1 MKYLQAK
8 CLRTL
13 LLFISLLQAAGL
25 FAQKAE
31 FTYTTSP
38 GTLCTPVILSLKNT
52 STGTPL
58 SIKWDFGDGR
68 TSTDPNPQ
76 VTYTNG
82 GPVKITLTA
91 TFNVNGGIMTSTYWR
106 DLVIGSIPSVSF
118 SADITKSCKPYTA
131 NFTDATPGA
140 TTRTWDFGDGTVVTT
155 SNAYIQHN
163 YTRAGQFDVTLT
175 VTNSNGCTGL
185 LKKPAYID
193 ISLPDIT
200 LTSPL
205 SGCVPYT
212 ASFSASS
219 GNNLNDPVTSWTW
232 NFGDGNSQ
240 TTNSGIVNHL
250 YTQTGTYSVGVT
262 VTTQGQCTF
271 TKNFDRY
278 VHTGNPPSN
287 VSFSVSPP
295 TACTGDP
302 VRLLANASYADTY
315 NWDFGDGTA
324 AEGSSND
331 ITHAFNAN
339 GTLTI
344 KMKAGSNGCY
354 TNAPPATVT
363 VTGPV
368 SKFSLQRDC
377 TNKSKFTF
385 TNQSTGISANSTF
398 QWDFGDNSPVVSTRD
413 AVHNYTV
420 PGNYTVRLTIGE
432 TGNNC
437 SHSSFQT
444 VYYFVADFTT
454 GVSAICRGSKATYE
468 VLNVPLGLVAGY
480 TWQLG
485 DGTVYNTTDQ
495 TYVKTWTTTGTFNDQ
510 LTVHYKDPAYCD
522 DVVFKRAD
530 ISILAPQAGFATN
543 GSTCAGQPVSFV
555 NNTITSPNIP
565 VTNWYWDLGN
575 GQSTASQ
582 TPPGISYST
591 SGPQQVKL
599 VVTDA
604 RNCSDSITQTITI
617 NPTPFI
623 KASTQQAKICEGNN
637 TMLHAL
643 SDGNVQ
649 WLTSSQLSCIF
660 CNDPVASP
668 VASTRY
674 FVQAS
679 NVYGCTVNDS
689 ADIAVVPKVQLA
701 VGNDTAI
708 CAGSSV
714 QLKASGAAM
723 YNWTPATT
731 LNNNTAANPVAAPP
745 QDITYQVTGTN
756 DAICPMS
763 APLAV
768 KVSIKPVPVVSAGK
782 DQTVTVGDLVQL
794 TASGSPDI
802 TRWKWSPDDY
812 LNNTNSPYA
821 TAAIRR
827 PMTYSITATNQ
838 YGCTKTALV
847 NIGLVCNTDVLF
859 LPNTFSPNGDG
870 QNDIFYPRGRGIRQ
884 IKSFRIFNRWGQEV
898 FHREGINIDDISAG
912 WNGNFNGKPQNAD
925 VYIYFIE
932 AYCDTNEFFQL
943 KGNVTLLR

>member
-1 MKYLQAK
+1 
-8 CLRTL
+8 
-13 LLFISLLQAAGL
+13 
-25 FAQKAE
+25 
-31 FTYTTSP
+31 
-38 GTLCTPVILSLKNT
+38 
-52 STGTPL
+52 
-58 SIKWDFGDGR
+58 
-68 TSTDPNPQ
+68 
-76 VTYTNG
+76 
-82 GPVKITLTA
+82 
-91 TFNVNGGIMTSTYWR
+91 
-106 DLVIGSIPSVSF
+106 
-118 SADITKSCKPYTA
+118 
-131 NFTDATPGA
+131 
-140 TTRTWDFGDGTVVTT
+140 
-155 SNAYIQHN
+155 
-163 YTRAGQFDVTLT
+163 
-175 VTNSNGCTGL
+175 
-185 LKKPAYID
+185 
-193 ISLPDIT
+193 
-200 LTSPL
+200 
-205 SGCVPYT
+205 
-212 ASFSASS
+212 
-219 GNNLNDPVTSWTW
+219 
-232 NFGDGNSQ
+232 
-240 TTNSGIVNHL
+240 
-250 YTQTGTYSVGVT
+250 
-262 VTTQGQCTF
+262 
-271 TKNFDRY
+271 
-278 VHTGNPPSN
+278 
-287 VSFSVSPP
+287 
-295 TACTGDP
+295 
-302 VRLLANASYADTY
+302 
-315 NWDFGDGTA
+315 
-324 AEGSSND
+324 
-331 ITHAFNAN
+331 
-339 GTLTI
+339 
-344 KMKAGSNGCY
+344 
-354 TNAPPATVT
+354 
-363 VTGPV
+363 
-368 SKFSLQRDC
+368 
-377 TNKSKFTF
+377 
-385 TNQSTGISANSTF
+385 
-398 QWDFGDNSPVVSTRD
+398 
-413 AVHNYTV
+413 
-420 PGNYTVRLTIGE
+420 
-432 TGNNC
+432 
-437 SHSSFQT
+437 
-444 VYYFVADFTT
+444 
-454 GVSAICRGSKATYE
+454 
-468 VLNVPLGLVAGY
+468 
-480 TWQLG
+480 
-485 DGTVYNTTDQ
+485 
-495 TYVKTWTTTGTFNDQ
+495 
-510 LTVHYKDPAYCD
+510 
-522 DVVFKRAD
+522 
-530 ISILAPQAGFATN
+530 
-543 GSTCAGQPVSFV
+543 
-555 NNTITSPNIP
+555 
-565 VTNWYWDLGN
+565 
-575 GQSTASQ
+575 
-582 TPPGISYST
+582 
-591 SGPQQVKL
+591 
-599 VVTDA
+599 
-604 RNCSDSITQTITI
+604 
-617 NPTPFI
+617 
-623 KASTQQAKICEGNN
+623 
-637 TMLHAL
+637 MLHAL